1 MRLPVTRRM
10 AAAGT
15 VMLAIV
21 ALAPGC
27 SSGPEAPAGSP
38 VPAVAKLDAT
48 LKDMDG
54 REVRLAD
61 FKGRPLLINFWA
73 TYCGPCKFEI
83 PMFVEL
89 VEKYREQKFTV
100 LGISTDDGPEE
111 LKKFAAEYKM
121 NYPVLLG
128 LGHDELLEQD
138 HAVYIIPVTWFIRPD
153 GSVMLKHQGSQS
165 REWFEDQVKQ
175 LIAPTATTGASGHD

>member
-1 MRLPVTRRM
+1 MRLPVIQRST
-10 AAAGT
+10 AACAL
-15 VMLAIV
+15 VLAMV
-21 ALAPGC
+21 ALAPAC
-27 SSGPEAPAGSP
+27 SSGPPPPAVP
-38 VPAVAKLDAT
+38 AVPAVAKLDAT

-83 PMFVEL
+83 PLFVEL

-100 LGISTDDGPEE
+100 LGISTDDSADD

-128 LGHDELLEQD
+128 LGHDELLEAYD
-138 HAVYIIPVTWFIRPD
+138 AVAVIPVSWFIRPD
-153 GSVMLKHQGSQS
+153 GSVMLKHQGAQS
-165 REWFEDQVKQ
+165 RQWFEDQVRQ
-175 LIAPTATTGASGHD
+175 LVAPVATAGVSSHD